1 MNLQDRPAREV
12 WILSNPRA
20 GARESAQTVDQL
32 ESRLRVRSLQVTRF
46 DNPQDLGEALKQARP
61 CDVRAVVMAGGDGT
75 ANLVAQLAPP
85 DIPLIP
91 LPLGTENL
99 LAHYLGHRRCPESI
113 AAAVESGPVVRYDA
127 GECNGQLF
135 LLMVGCGFD
144 AEVVKQVHGARRG
157 HIHQFTYLGPI
168 LHTIRNYRYPT
179 LLVRY
184 RDADLPG
191 RPVRQWQG
199 KWAFIVNL
207 PRYAR
212 GLTFVPHA
220 SGTDGRLD
228 LCLFRSG
235 SLFKGLY
242 YLSQVILGR
251 HTRLSGCT
259 LASVES
265 VIVEV
270 ADGESETG
278 VPWQFDGD
286 PGGTLPIEVRV
297 LPSRV
302 SLIHPAGAS
311 SPDERAGLR

>member
-1 MNLQDRPAREV
+1 MNLQDHPAREV

-20 GARESAQTVDQL
+20 GARESDQTVDQL
-32 ESRLRVRSLQVTRF
+32 ESQLRARSLQVTRF
-46 DNPQDLGEALKQARP
+46 DNPQDLGKALTQVRP
-61 CDVRAVVMAGGDGT
+61 SDVRAVVMAGGDGT
-75 ANLVAQLAPP
+75 ANLVARLAPP

-99 LAHYLGHRRCPESI
+99 LARYLGHHCCPESV

-157 HIHQFTYLGPI
+157 HIHQFTYVGPI
-168 LHTIRNYRYPT
+168 LRTIWNYGYPT

-184 RDADLPG
+184 RDPDASGHL
-191 RPVRQWQG
+191 VRQWQG
-199 KWAFIVNL
+199 KWVFIVNL

-212 GLTFVPHA
+212 GLTFVPGA

-235 SLFKGLY
+235 SFFKGLY
-242 YLSQVILGR
+242 YLSQVVLGR
-251 HTRLSGCT
+251 HARLADCT

-265 VIVEV
+265 VTVEV
-270 ADGESETG
+270 VDGESGAG

-286 PGGTLPIEVRV
+286 PGGSLPIEVRV
-297 LPSRV
+297 LPGRV

-311 SPDERAGLR
+311 SPDQRAGLR